1 MELGGTE
8 MKGFSSSMT
17 LDMEGLDFGVPLSV
31 FPTALDLNTIVA
43 FFLGMGGGSR
53 ESRGGGWD
61 SRDDFG
67 SGISINTYKIGGLK
81 GTNVLIFMSA
91 TFVLISVLT
100 QSTVCQLW
108 TSCGCSGILQGK
120 LQLLYNRGNGPH
132 FKLYEVIFNIRILD

>member
-17 LDMEGLDFGVPLSV
+17 LDMEGLDFGLVSPWSV

-91 TFVLISVLT
+91 AFVRICFDSVYCMPTLDILWLQWDSSGETLIAL
-100 QSTVCQLW
+100 
-108 TSCGCSGILQGK
+108 
-120 LQLLYNRGNGPH
+120 
-132 FKLYEVIFNIRILD
+132 